1 MSQQVPL
8 INDVALCQVDHQ
20 MTQTWISI
28 FSLALCITVAGCG
41 GEEPFRKQ
49 TFPVMGKVSVDGKPP
64 GSGIQIECHPVAGMD
79 AQHPTVSQTE
89 SDAEGT
95 FKISTYSAGD
105 GVPAGDYILTFTWLE
120 FNVMSRS
127 YGGPDK
133 LGGKYADPKT
143 STIKI
148 TVKEG
153 SETDLGT
160 IELKT
165 K

>member
-1 MSQQVPL
+1 MSRSVFSVL
-8 INDVALCQVDHQ
+8 TLAL
-20 MTQTWISI
+20 SI
-28 FSLALCITVAGCG
+28 FVAGCG

-49 TFPVMGKVSVDGKPP
+49 TYPVVGKVTVDGKPP
-64 GSGIQIECHPVAGMD
+64 GSAVQIECHPASGMD

-89 SDAEGT
+89 SDPEGN
-95 FKISTYSAGD
+95 FKISTYAAGD
-105 GVPAGDYILTFTWLE
+105 GVPAGEYTLTFTWLE
-120 FNVMSRS
+120 FNIMSRS

-133 LGGKYADPKT
+133 LNGKYSDPKT
-143 STIKI
+143 SEIKI

-153 SETDLGT
+153 SETNLNT

>member
-1 MSQQVPL
+1 MSR
-8 INDVALCQVDHQ
+8 
-20 MTQTWISI
+20 SI
-28 FSLALCITVAGCG
+28 FSVLMLALSICVAGCG

-49 TFPVMGKVSVDGKPP
+49 TYPVVGKVTVDGKPP
-64 GSGIQIECHPVAGMD
+64 GSAIQIECHPVGGMD

-89 SDAEGT
+89 SDPDGN
-95 FKISTYSAGD
+95 FKISTYAAGD
-105 GVPAGDYILTFTWLE
+105 GVPAGDYTLTFTWLE
-120 FNVMSRS
+120 FNIMSRS

-133 LGGKYADPKT
+133 LNGKYSDPKT
-143 STIKI
+143 SEIKI

-153 SETDLGT
+153 SETNLNT

>member
-1 MSQQVPL
+1 MRLCLAVESPNFTL
-8 INDVALCQVDHQ
+8 DVHMLR
-20 MTQTWISI
+20 SI
-28 FSLALCITVAGCG
+28 FSLMTLALCVSLAGCG

-49 TFPVMGKVSVDGKPP
+49 TYPVIGKVTVDDKAP
-64 GSGIQIECHPVAGMD
+64 GSGIQIECHPAGGMD

-89 SDAEGT
+89 TDAEGN

-105 GVPAGDYILTFTWLE
+105 GVPAGEYTLTFTWLE
-120 FNVMSRS
+120 FNIMSRS
-127 YGGPDK
+127 YAGPDK

-143 STIKI
+143 SEIKI
-148 TVKEG
+148 TVKDG

-160 IELKT
+160 INLKT